1 MYPQSIV
8 DNMNDFQLSIHKD
21 MLELSDTLLHN
32 DWSEINIRELVLKP
46 RKTLVLDYF
55 KHEGYWASSHSI
67 SEQYPTPIPNRFKQE
82 DMEVFLPK
90 LQWVESQIIYR
101 APKNHVSKLP
111 QAFKMHFMGYST
123 CRCCGEKNGTGEYYF
138 QGWSWPDGYMH
149 YLVEH
154 KVEPSAAF
162 MVFINST
169 YAKYNK

>member
-1 MYPQSIV
+1 MYPQRIV
-8 DNMNDFQLSIHKD
+8 ETMNQFQLDMHKD
-21 MLELSDTLLHN
+21 MLQLADTLLNN
-32 DWSEINIRELVLKP
+32 DWAEINLRELVIKP

-55 KHEGYWASSHSI
+55 KHEGYWAGSSAMFEH
-67 SEQYPTPIPNRFKQE
+67 YPMPVPNKFKQE
-82 DMEVFLPK
+82 DMEIFLPK
-90 LQWVESQIIYR
+90 LQWVESQIVYR
-101 APKNHVSKLP
+101 PAQNQVSKLP

-138 QGWSWPDGYMH
+138 QGWAWPDGYMH

-169 YAKYNK
+169 YEKYHK